1 MGFLDIFSRKRKGR
15 TARGDRDR
23 AQKARPLPD
32 DIEGRTKVQ
41 TPSTKAE
48 LEKELQA
55 ERDRV
60 QEQERRIMKMEE
72 SLTRLQE
79 QWLDLLQK
87 QQKALEVMVDERSR
101 STSVSD
107 EGTKVPVLGTAGL
120 EATGFALDG
129 ARTIP
134 SMSVPIRTPQTQPV
148 SSTGTDR
155 LSAPILKDKTFTD
168 FVVDDSNRFP
178 YLAAEA
184 VASGTG
190 RRYNPLFI
198 FGPVGVGKTHLL
210 QAVANRMLERE
221 PELRV
226 LYTSTEKLTD
236 ELIRVLETGDMG
248 AFRNRYDE
256 MDVLLIDDIQLL
268 SGKEKTQTEFFHMFN
283 HLYNSQKQIVLC
295 SDRPPSE
302 IKELETRLR
311 SRFEG
316 GLIIDIK
323 VPTFEGRKQILVN
336 LAQKEGFSI
345 SGEVLD
351 YLAFYLD
358 SNVRELQGGFNR
370 VTAFASLMKEP
381 ITVNLVMKVL
391 DSIIHEKEQVVK
403 EQRNA
408 PLPKVEF
415 PNDEDGE
422 RTAQSE
428 LELEQEA
435 DRLEIE
441 LLQEI
446 RKSSTSNANKAA
458 PRSS

>member
-1 MGFLDIFSRKRKGR
+1 MGFLDMFGRKRKGKA
-15 TARGDRDR
+15 ARVERDR
-23 AQKARPLPD
+23 ALKARPLPD
-32 DIEGRTKVQ
+32 ELDVRTKVQ
-41 TPSTKAE
+41 PPHTETVSE
-48 LEKELQA
+48 MELQR
-55 ERDRV
+55 ERAKV
-60 QEQERRIMKMEE
+60 LEQERRIMKMEE
-72 SLTRLQE
+72 SITRLQE

-87 QQKALEVMVDERSR
+87 QQKAFEAMVDERSR
-101 STSVSD
+101 SVPDGKEKVKGPVQAAATHDVKDASSEGGRTDMVVTSIAPPPQVQPTD
-107 EGTKVPVLGTAGL
+107 PA
-120 EATGFALDG
+120 AL
-129 ARTIP
+129 
-134 SMSVPIRTPQTQPV
+134 
-148 SSTGTDR
+148 DR
-155 LSAPILKDKTFTD
+155 LSAPILKDKTFSN

-178 YLAAEA
+178 YLASEA

-210 QAVANRMLERE
+210 QAIANKMLERE
-221 PELRV
+221 PGLRV

-236 ELIRVLETGDMG
+236 ELIRVLEAGDIG
-248 AFRNRYDE
+248 VFRNRYEE

-302 IKELETRLR
+302 IQELETRLR

-345 SGEVLD
+345 SVEVLD

-381 ITVNLVMKVL
+381 ITVNLVMRVL
-391 DSIIHEKEQVVK
+391 DNVVREKGLGIK

-408 PLPKVEF
+408 HLPKVEF
-415 PNDEDGE
+415 PHDDEE
-422 RTAQSE
+422 RRTAQSE

-446 RKSSTSNANKAA
+446 RKSSTSNSKVT
-458 PRSS
+458 PRPS

>member
-1 MGFLDIFSRKRKGR
+1 METG
-15 TARGDRDR
+15 
-23 AQKARPLPD
+23 
-32 DIEGRTKVQ
+32 
-41 TPSTKAE
+41 
-48 LEKELQA
+48 LERELQS
-55 ERDRV
+55 ERAKV
-60 QEQERRIMKMEE
+60 LEQERRIMKMEE
-72 SLTRLQE
+72 SITRLQE

-87 QQKALEVMVDERSR
+87 QQKAFEAMVDERSR
-101 STSVSD
+101 SVPDGKDKVKGPVQGAATPDVKDASS
-107 EGTKVPVLGTAGL
+107 EGGRTAT
-120 EATGFALDG
+120 AVASTGQ
-129 ARTIP
+129 
-134 SMSVPIRTPQTQPV
+134 TPQTKPADPV
-148 SSTGTDR
+148 TIDR
-155 LSAPILKDKTFTD
+155 LSAPVLKDKTFSN

-210 QAVANRMLERE
+210 QAIANRMLERE
-221 PELRV
+221 PGLRV

-236 ELIRVLETGDMG
+236 ELIRVLEAGDIG
-248 AFRNRYDE
+248 VFRNRYEE

-302 IKELETRLR
+302 IQELETRLR

-345 SGEVLD
+345 SVEVLD

-370 VTAFASLMKEP
+370 VTAFSSLMKEP
-381 ITVNLVMKVL
+381 ITVNLVMRVL
-391 DSIIHEKEQVVK
+391 DSIIHEKGQSLK

-408 PLPKVEF
+408 HLPKVEF
-415 PNDEDGE
+415 PHDDEE
-422 RTAQSE
+422 RRTAQSE

-435 DRLEIE
+435 DRLEME

-446 RKSSTSNANKAA
+446 RKSSTSNSKV
-458 PRSS
+458 PLRP

>member
-1 MGFLDIFSRKRKGR
+1 MGFLDIFGRKRKGK
-15 TARGDRDR
+15 AVRGERER
-23 AQKARPLPD
+23 PQKARPLPD
-32 DIEGRTKVQ
+32 DIEGRTKGQ
-41 TPSTKAE
+41 PPTAE
-48 LEKELQA
+48 TEIGRDLKT
-55 ERDRV
+55 ERAKL
-60 QEQERRIMKMEE
+60 QEQERRLMKMEE
-72 SLTRLQE
+72 SITRLQE

-87 QQKALEVMVDERSR
+87 QQKAFEAMVDERSMLASESSDR
-101 STSVSD
+101 SKVPVQGTAGPMAPEDARDGGRTVTSVS
-107 EGTKVPVLGTAGL
+107 TAVPSNQTLL
-120 EATGFALDG
+120 
-129 ARTIP
+129 
-134 SMSVPIRTPQTQPV
+134 VPPA
-148 SSTGTDR
+148 GTDR
-155 LSAPILKDKTFTD
+155 LSAPILKDKTLSN

-178 YLAAEA
+178 FLAAEA

-210 QAVANRMLERE
+210 QAIANRMLERE
-221 PELRV
+221 PGLRV

-236 ELIRVLETGDMG
+236 ELIRVLEAGDIG
-248 AFRNRYDE
+248 VFRNRYDE

-302 IKELETRLR
+302 IQELETRLR

-345 SGEVLD
+345 SVEVLD

-391 DSIIHEKEQVVK
+391 DSLIQKKEVGIR

-415 PNDEDGE
+415 PHDEDMR

-446 RKSSTSNANKAA
+446 RKSSTPNSKVQ